1 MPKADSASPVV
12 DKCQASMEKTGFD
25 SRTVDLTAASEAKI
39 TLEIAGRV
47 ETVVVSANRTETT
60 PEQAAVAANVITE
73 QQLQARQFPMIF
85 DVLREIPGLQVD
97 EYGPPG
103 TLAEVFTRGADYT
116 GTLVL
121 LDGVPLNDP
130 GGELHLEN
138 LTSEGLDRVEVV
150 RGPESAL
157 FGAEAAAGV
166 IQLFTKHGDPEN
178 AVPHGSFSYER
189 GSFQTDRWIANLNGG
204 FAIAPRLCFERVR
217 ISHRRRVAQH
227 VQPEQYRHGQY
238 RLQDFGLHSTARHLP
253 RLRRDRRH
261 TRPDRLWH
269 RRSGAERT

>member
-1 MPKADSASPVV
+1 
-12 DKCQASMEKTGFD
+12 
-25 SRTVDLTAASEAKI
+25 
-39 TLEIAGRV
+39 
-47 ETVVVSANRTETT
+47 
-60 PEQAAVAANVITE
+60 
-73 QQLQARQFPMIF
+73 MIF

-130 GGELHLEN
+130 GGEIHLEN
-138 LTSEGLDRVEVV
+138 LTSEGLDRVEIV

-178 AVPHGSFSYER
+178 AVPHGSVSYER

-204 FAIAPRLCFERVR
+204 LAITFGLCVERVG
-217 ISHRRRVAQH
+217 ISQRRRMA
-227 VQPEQYRHGQY
+227 E
-238 RLQDFGLHSTARHLP
+238 HL
-253 RLRRDRRH
+253 
-261 TRPDRLWH
+261 
-269 RRSGAERT
+269 